1 MSTYAKKLMAAMVVS
16 GLSVG
21 MMSGAAQA
29 CGVKINI
36 TGETTIQA
44 GANPLALGAKTSD
57 CKQAAFQWKVKG
69 VGSVDEPTE
78 QAIFYTPPSS
88 VDGNKQV
95 TITVRVTE
103 KDGNEA
109 SDNVTLTI
117 VGGDIPP
124 TPTPEPTPTPTEQPD
139 DCTAI
144 TVDGEVMEFGISGH
158 KEASWRGWSHFVEAI
173 KLLKNYNSS
182 EGLVREYHEE
192 REILFRFQLERGHP
206 LYELQLAEAEIQIG
220 SCWKE
225 VKQLPGYT
233 YTFQGTEGRVRKVT
247 VYVLDKK

>member
-1 MSTYAKKLMAAMVVS
+1 MFKSMRMAA
-16 GLSVG
+16 LTG
-21 MMSGAAQA
+21 MISLMM
-29 CGVKINI
+29 CGVSAALTM
-36 TGETTIQA
+36 TGPTEIQA
-44 GANPLALGAKTSD
+44 GDNPVSFGVESKAGQTCAWRMTPELGAFTTSTQK
-57 CKQAAFQWKVKG
+57 CVVAY
-69 VGSVDEPTE
+69 EPPASIDGE
-78 QAIFYTPPSS
+78 Q
-88 VDGNKQV
+88 QV
-95 TITVRVTE
+95 TIAVTVTD
-103 KDGNEA
+103 KNGQTDDA
-109 SDNVTLTI
+109 QVTLTI
-117 VGGDIPP
+117 VRGDIP
-124 TPTPEPTPTPTEQPD
+124 PTPTPTEQPD

-173 KLLKNYNSS
+173 KLLKKYNSS

-192 REILFRFQLERGHP
+192 REIFFRFQLERGHP

-233 YTFQGTEGRVRKVT
+233 YAFQGTEGRVRKVT